1 MSKNEIKM
9 PLPKLDDL
17 FSTQE
22 ERDNAKLEKVIDI
35 NLNDIDDFPNHP
47 FKVIQN
53 EEMEQ
58 MRDSIKENGV
68 LVPAL
73 VRPKADGRY
82 EMISGHRRKFA
93 SSLAQQETLPCIV
106 RNLSDDEAIIIMVDS
121 NMQREEIL
129 PSEKAFA
136 YKMKLEAISHQ
147 GKRTDLTSCQV
158 GEKFRSDNLLAEK
171 SEDSARQI
179 QRYIRLTELI
189 PELLDMVDE
198 KKIAFNPAVEISYL
212 TEDEQ
217 YILLD
222 CIEYNV
228 ATPSHAQAIA
238 LKKMSQEGTL
248 TEDSVDDIMAQEKP
262 NQIPKMKFN
271 AERIRSV
278 LPKNIE
284 DNKIEDY
291 VVSAISFYE
300 KHLRQKQIGAR

>member
-106 RNLSDDEAIIIMVDS
+106 RDLSDDEAIIIMVDS

-238 LKKMSQEGTL
+238 LKKMSQDGTL

>member
-53 EEMEQ
+53 EEMGQ
-58 MRDSIKENGV
+58 MRDSIMENGV

-238 LKKMSQEGTL
+238 LKKMSQDGTL